1 MTDERLRVLLAEDDR
16 AVRESL
22 ARAMTLEGYEVS
34 AVNDGAAALQHLRDD
49 SVDAPPDI
57 IILDV
62 SMPAVDG
69 LTVCRVL
76 RSEGVR
82 IPILLLTARTEPSDR
97 IAGLDA
103 GADDYVLKP
112 FDLGE
117 LFARLR
123 ALVRRLVVDAD
134 EHSGVEPLVLD
145 DLVMDLA
152 GRRVQRGSRE
162 LELSKTEFDLLE
174 LLIRNAG

>member
-34 AVNDGAAALQHLRDD
+34 PVNDGAAALQHLRED
-49 SVDAPPDI
+49 SVDDPPDI

-76 RSEGVR
+76 RSE
-82 IPILLLTARTEPSDR
+82 
-97 IAGLDA
+97 
-103 GADDYVLKP
+103 
-112 FDLGE
+112 
-117 LFARLR
+117 
-123 ALVRRLVVDAD
+123 
-134 EHSGVEPLVLD
+134 
-145 DLVMDLA
+145 
-152 GRRVQRGSRE
+152 
-162 LELSKTEFDLLE
+162 
-174 LLIRNAG
+174 